1 MIQRIQ
7 SAFLLAATSLLATLF
22 FSAMAENLQESVKF
36 IEIVPLLIFDIITTV
51 VAFTTIFLYRHRM
64 LQIRLSIFNTII
76 LLAFQ
81 GWIIYLFAIR
91 PENTI
96 FTINSV
102 FPIIAAILTWLAIRY
117 IGRDEALI
125 KSVNRLRK

>member
-22 FSAMAENLQESVKF
+22 FSDMAENLQETVKF
-36 IEIVPLLIFDIITTV
+36 TDIVPLLIFDIITTF

-64 LQIRLSIFNTII
+64 LQIRLSIFNAII

-81 GWIIYLFAIR
+81 GWIIYLFVIR
-91 PENTI
+91 PEGTL

-117 IGRDEALI
+117 IGRDEALV

>member
-1 MIQRIQ
+1 
-7 SAFLLAATSLLATLF
+7 
-22 FSAMAENLQESVKF
+22 MAEYLQETVKF
-36 IEIVPLLIFDIITTV
+36 TDIVPLLIFDIITTI

-64 LQIRLSIFNTII
+64 LQIRLSIFNAII

-81 GWIIYLFAIR
+81 GWIIYLFVIR
-91 PENTI
+91 PEGTL

-117 IGRDEALI
+117 IGRDEALV

>member
-22 FSAMAENLQESVKF
+22 FSPMAENLQESVKF
-36 IEIVPLLIFDIITTV
+36 TEVIPLLIFDIITTF
-51 VAFTTIFLYRHRM
+51 VAFTTIFLYKNRM
-64 LQIRLSIFNTII
+64 LQIRLSIFNTIM

-117 IGRDEALI
+117 IGRDEALV